1 MGDVAPAVE
10 SDGLRTAAAAFSFDV
25 AVLGCP
31 TPFNIGGG
39 LGVDFEPEGFEGVL
53 EGVLGVL
60 VVVAELTFDDGDDG
74 DEGCG

>member
-1 MGDVAPAVE
+1 MGEVALADDE
-10 SDGLRTAAAAFSFDV
+10 SDALRTAAAAFSFDV

-53 EGVLGVL
+53 GPLALPFVGG
-60 VVVAELTFDDGDDG
+60 GDI
-74 DEGCG
+74 E